1 MKQTRQL
8 TILLLL
14 VLACI
19 GRVAGQGK
27 VYWLKNNA
35 GTISRA
41 NIDGTTT
48 ETLVTGA
55 LCADGA
61 FISSSLGKV
70 MWVEGCG
77 KMALKIADLDGTNV
91 QILDTF
97 NTTGRQ
103 ISPRG
108 VTYDESTGNIYVI
121 GAGGFARG
129 NISSL
134 PLTATQTFTISGRA
148 IAINSAT
155 GKLYFSTQNDN
166 KIKVMN
172 TDGTGIDTI
181 RTNLSTSW
189 GVQVDADNG
198 KVYFADGLGI
208 YKTNLDGTGF
218 QTVYTF
224 PASLTF
230 TSIAIDVRNDR
241 LFWASNGGVINK
253 ATLGG
258 LNPTQI
264 ITGQGGIFAITIG
277 ASSSRQASNINF
289 NTITANSTNAIFK
302 KGNGAGRVAFL
313 KADTL
318 SVPVPVDGTT
328 YTGNAAFGSGTQ
340 IGTSGWFCVYSGTDS
355 TVSITG
361 LAANTTYRMMVM
373 EYSGTGSNIDY
384 NVTYANLNPNKFRTG
399 GVSITPP
406 TVLTVGA
413 ASIASTSA
421 VLRGNVTASGGA
433 SVTERGV
440 VYSTTANPTIATAT
454 KRAIGFNVGT
464 YANNI
469 TGLSSATLY
478 HFRAYAI
485 NSVGTSYGADSTF
498 TTLAG
503 APSTEL
509 EGDTSSKSLN
519 KGSFGIVDNSLT
531 ITTVLDS
538 ISGANVTITNGLQT
552 NDSIW
557 YNGSLPIGITASY
570 NRTKGILTFNGKAK
584 AADFQALLRN
594 VTIKMP
600 TVSTNATRT
609 VAFTLGTAIP
619 YNGHYFETV
628 TTPLTWVNAKA
639 AAAARSYFG
648 LQGYLVTVKDANEN
662 DYIRQ
667 KLSSDAWMGASDNYI
682 QINAATGTTTFAN
695 QAAAEGKWYWV
706 TGPEAGQQFS
716 NGNYPSTTVIS
727 GKYMNWDGIEPNN
740 FNGSEDYGQFYSSG
754 AGKWNDFPGTS
765 SLSYVCE
772 YGDMAGDPSVTL
784 SYSRNIIPIP
794 VIAPTVQTSSTSLIT
809 FNSAT
814 LSGNVSDSGTATV
827 AERGVVYATTI
838 NPTTANTKVIIG
850 SGLGTFSQNVTGLI
864 PSTLYH
870 VRAYAIN
877 SVGTSY
883 GADSTFTTLSA
894 VAPTVLTGN
903 ISSIGIT
910 NATLGGNVSDSG
922 TAAVTERGVVYATI
936 VNPTTAN
943 TKVAIG
949 LGLGTFSQN
958 VTGLLAATTYH
969 VRAYAINSVG
979 TSYGADS
986 VFTTLPAPTVAN
998 VITSNVTAISNT
1010 SATLAGSVTAD
1021 GGATVTE
1028 RGIVLATTVNPTTA
1042 NTKVNIG
1049 SGLGNFSQNITAL
1062 TPNTTYYYRAY
1073 AINSV
1078 GTSYGVD
1085 SVFTTLPNPEFN
1097 KNITNAFSPDGNGTN
1112 DTWVIDNADMLDGHE
1127 ITIYNIFGQVIF
1139 SQTGYNTPW
1148 DGKKDGNLVPSGEYY
1163 YQIKGSK
1170 VNIKGALLIKT
1181 HQ

>member
-108 VTYDESTGNIYVI
+108 VTFDEATGIIYVI
-121 GAGGFARG
+121 GQSGYARG

-134 PLTATQTFTISGRA
+134 PLTATETSTITGRGIAVNSG
-148 IAINSAT
+148 T
-155 GKLYFSTQNDN
+155 GKLYFTTQNDN
-166 KIKVMN
+166 KVRVCN
-172 TDGTGIDTI
+172 TDGTGVDTI
-181 RTNLSTSW
+181 RTNLANAW

-454 KRAIGFNVGT
+454 KRAIGFNTGT
-464 YANNI
+464 FGTNI
-469 TGLSSATLY
+469 TGFTPSTLY
-478 HFRAYAI
+478 YFRAYAI
-485 NSVGTSYGADSTF
+485 NSAGTAYGSDSTFTTLGLPPVGPRVSTAKATLIGTTNATLGGNVSDSGTATVTERGIVYATTINPTTGNTKVQIGTGVGTFSQNITGLTPSTLYHVRAYAINSAGTGYGADSTF
-498 TTLAG
+498 TTAAG
-503 APSTEL
+503 TPSTVL
-509 EGDTSSKSLN
+509 AGDTSLKSIPM
-519 KGSFGIVDNSLT
+519 GIPVVVDNSLT
-531 ITTVLDS
+531 ISGAST
-538 ISGANVTITNGLQT
+538 IQGANVTIVSGLLSGDT
-552 NDSIW
+552 LS
-557 YNGSLPIGITASY
+557 YASTLPAGVTASY
-570 NRTKGILTFNGKAK
+570 NALNGVLQFNGNAT
-584 AADFQALLRN
+584 AAEYQTLLRS
-594 VTIKMP
+594 VTLK
-600 TVSTNATRT
+600 TNAVTSTSARR
-609 VAFTLGTAIP
+609 VSFTLGNAVP
-619 YNGHYFETV
+619 YNGHFYEFV
-628 TTPLTWVNAKA
+628 STPGSFTASKSA
-639 AAAARSYFG
+639 ASARSYFG
-648 LQGYLVTVKDANEN
+648 LQGYLVTIADSFEN
-662 DYIRQ
+662 NYVYQ
-667 KLSSDAWMGASDNYI
+667 KISADAWMGASDEFSE
-682 QINAATGTTTFAN
+682 INTATGTSTFAN
-695 QAAAEGKWYWV
+695 QTAAEGNWYWV
-706 TGPEAGQQFS
+706 TGPEKGTKFAT
-716 NGNYPSTTVIS
+716 GNFPSTVQP
-727 GKYMNWDGIEPNN
+727 GKYMNWSNFEPNN
-740 FNGSEDYGQFYSSG
+740 AGGEHYAQFFSTNV
-754 AGKWNDFPGTS
+754 GKWNDLDNSNNIG
-765 SLSYVCE
+765 YVCE
-772 YGDMAGDPSVTL
+772 YGGMPGDPTLVL
-784 SYSRNIIPIP
+784 SYARNIKP
-794 VIAPTVQTSSTSLIT
+794 VLINPVTVITASPTLVATT
-809 FNSAT
+809 SAT
-814 LSGNVSDSGTATV
+814 LGGNAIADGGANIT
-827 AERGVVYATTI
+827 ERGVVYATTVD
-838 NPTTANTKVIIG
+838 PTTANTKVVIG
-850 SGLGTFSQNVTGLI
+850 AGLGTFSQNITGLT
-864 PSTLYH
+864 SATLYH

-883 GADSTFTTLSA
+883 GADSTFTTLIATS
-894 VAPTVLTGN
+894 VPQV
-903 ISSIGIT
+903 IT
-910 NATLGGNVSDSG
+910 G
-922 TAAVTERGVVYATI
+922 TA
-936 VNPTTAN
+936 
-943 TKVAIG
+943 
-949 LGLGTFSQN
+949 
-958 VTGLLAATTYH
+958 
-969 VRAYAINSVG
+969 
-979 TSYGADS
+979 
-986 VFTTLPAPTVAN
+986 
-998 VITSNVTAISNT
+998 TAISTT
-1010 SATLAGSVTAD
+1010 SATLAGNVVSN
-1021 GGATVTE
+1021 GNATVTE
-1028 RGIVLATTVNPTTA
+1028 RGIVLATTANPTTA
-1042 NTKVNIG
+1042 NTKITIG
-1049 SGLGNFSQNITAL
+1049 NGLGNFAQNVTAL
-1062 TPNTTYYYRAY
+1062 TPNTVYHYRAY
-1073 AINSV
+1073 AINSI
-1078 GTSYGVD
+1078 GTGYGVD
-1085 SVFTTLPNPEFN
+1085 SVFTTLPNAEFN
-1097 KNITNAFSPDGNGTN
+1097 KNITNAFSPDGDGFN
-1112 DTWVIDNADMLDGHE
+1112 DTWIIDNAELLNDHK
-1127 ITIYNIFGQVIF
+1127 ITIYNIFGQVVF
-1139 SQTGYNTPW
+1139 NQTGYNTPW
-1148 DGKKDGNLVPSGEYY
+1148 DGKKDGDLVPSGEYY
-1163 YQIKGSK
+1163 YQIKGDK